1 MRKNMHKNTLSYLVA
16 VLLFVFGLAGCSPAG
31 KPPTDIGNGR
41 KMLPVA
47 VRTAVLRTGEI
58 TERLQFTGELES
70 PISVQVSAKLSG
82 RLEKL
87 ELTNGV
93 EVTEGVSVQRGEV
106 IAEIE
111 HRDLEAQLALAEAQ
125 VRQATAALNDIER
138 ARNRLEALFAQ
149 EVTTEQAR
157 DAAVAAHESAA
168 AALEQARAQ
177 RALAQV
183 NLQESFIRAP
193 MDGVVA
199 ERYVDPGAMVGAS
212 APIVRLVQMSPLR
225 LMVSV
230 PARMLPL
237 LHPGETP
244 VSVMTDAYPDRVFQ
258 CTLGRVFPT
267 VNPATRTAT
276 VEILLENERN
286 GNGLWLLRPGM
297 YATTEI
303 RSVGH
308 KNALL
313 LPAAS
318 ILRVLDRQIVFVI
331 EGDVARAR
339 NVTVGIRSGDMVEIL
354 EGMQDGEEY
363 VVTGQNKLTD
373 GVKVERVNSLTSQ
386 SSSESAL

>member
-1 MRKNMHKNTLSYLVA
+1 
-16 VLLFVFGLAGCSPAG
+16 
-31 KPPTDIGNGR
+31 
-41 KMLPVA
+41 
-47 VRTAVLRTGEI
+47 
-58 TERLQFTGELES
+58 
-70 PISVQVSAKLSG
+70 
-82 RLEKL
+82 
-87 ELTNGV
+87 
-93 EVTEGVSVQRGEV
+93 
-106 IAEIE
+106 
-111 HRDLEAQLALAEAQ
+111 
-125 VRQATAALNDIER
+125 
-138 ARNRLEALFAQ
+138 
-149 EVTTEQAR
+149 
-157 DAAVAAHESAA
+157 
-168 AALEQARAQ
+168 
-177 RALAQV
+177 
-183 NLQESFIRAP
+183 
-193 MDGVVA
+193 
-199 ERYVDPGAMVGAS
+199 
-212 APIVRLVQMSPLR
+212 

>member
-125 VRQATAALNDIER
+125 VRQATAALNDKER
-138 ARNRLEALFAQ
+138 ERNRLEALFAQ

-183 NLQESFIRAP
+183 NLQESFIRRQWMELWP
-193 MDGVVA
+193 
-199 ERYVDPGAMVGAS
+199 
-212 APIVRLVQMSPLR
+212 
-225 LMVSV
+225 
-230 PARMLPL
+230 
-237 LHPGETP
+237 
-244 VSVMTDAYPDRVFQ
+244 SVMLIRAPW
-258 CTLGRVFPT
+258 LGRARDCASGANVAVALDGFCAGAYVAVAAPRGNTGFGHDGCLSRSRFSVHAGAVFPT
-267 VNPATRTAT
+267 VNPSTRTAT